1 MLNVVA
7 LMGRLVADPELRKT
21 STDVSVATFR
31 IAVDRSFVRQGEERQ
46 ADFISIVC
54 WRQSAEFVCKYFR
67 KGDMIA
73 LNGHIQTRS
82 YEDNQG
88 NRRTAFE
95 VVADNVS
102 FTGSKR
108 DASSSNGGYDGG
120 NRNAAPSSQPA
131 AFTSGGDDFELLG
144 DSDMPF

>member
-21 STDVSVATFR
+21 SSDVSVATFR
-31 IAVDRSFVRQGEERQ
+31 IAVDRAFVRQGEERQ

-54 WRQSAEFVCKYFR
+54 WRQTADFVCKYFH

-73 LNGHIQTRS
+73 LNGRIQTRS

-95 VVADNVS
+95 VVADNIS

-108 DASSSNGGYDGG
+108 ESSSFSGGYDNG
-120 NRNAAPSSQPA
+120 NRSAAQSAQPA

-144 DSDMPF
+144 DNDMPF